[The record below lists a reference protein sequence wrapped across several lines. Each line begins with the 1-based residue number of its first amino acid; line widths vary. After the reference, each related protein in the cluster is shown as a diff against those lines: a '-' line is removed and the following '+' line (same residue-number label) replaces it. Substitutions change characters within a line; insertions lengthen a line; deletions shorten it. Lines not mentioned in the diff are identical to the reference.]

1 MSTRSKRAKH
11 DRDSPRCFL
20 RYKHPCWIFGL
31 RFGQLICIGLVALAN
46 PGSRSTCTRESVWS
60 FLVQTRKLPLQH
72 MTPGLRC
79 SCPTI
84 FGVSSYHLQSGGF
97 PPQDFGSKRP
107 TGQWY
112 VWFDG
117 LAFLVQRAGNTKA
130 FRLMAWIRRPA
141 AILATSV
148 CARAMGHKTAKL
160 GADFGL
166 AQPDGGTPQ
175 RLGIRNR
182 CGSSA
187 GSERLSS
194 L

>member
-1 MSTRSKRAKH
+1 MVVPCPNSETPTAGHDSGFALLMSNHLWRVQLPFAEWGLPPS
-11 DRDSPRCFL
+11 
-20 RYKHPCWIFGL
+20 GL
-31 RFGQLICIGLVALAN
+31 REQKTNGPMVRLV
-46 PGSRSTCTRESVWS
+46 RW
-60 FLVQTRKLPLQH
+60 
-72 MTPGLRC
+72 
-79 SCPTI
+79 I
-84 FGVSSYHLQSGGF
+84 
-97 PPQDFGSKRP
+97 
-107 TGQWY
+107 
-112 VWFDG
+112 
-117 LAFLVQRAGNTKA
+117 AFLVQRAGNTKA